1 MRSSCRV
8 FLFLF
13 IALSTILVIPCDLS
27 LAQESDEKSKLVQE
41 IVVLLK
47 EERYLERVFESA
59 TRTAAVENKEALND
73 IYSRLD
79 QDEIYRDWAGSINQ
93 LYTTEEL
100 KAYLEFSSTDVGRSV
115 LRKETEIFEKLYEAM
130 AMELLR
136 LTIGE

>member
-1 MRSSCRV
+1 
-8 FLFLF
+8 LLWF
-13 IALSTILVIPCDLS
+13 IAFTISLATPRDLS
-27 LAQESDEKSKLVQE
+27 FAQEFDEKSKLVQE
-41 IVVLLK
+41 IVELLK

-59 TRTAAVENKEALND
+59 VRTAPVENKEALND

-79 QDEIYRDWAGSINQ
+79 QVEIYRDWAESINQ
-93 LYTTEEL
+93 LYTTEEM
-100 KAYLEFSSTDVGRSV
+100 KAYLEFSSTVVGRSV

>member
-1 MRSSCRV
+1 MQSSCRV
-8 FLFLF
+8 FLLLF
-13 IALSTILVIPCDLS
+13 IALSTVLVTPSDLS

-59 TRTAAVENKEALND
+59 TRTAAVENKETLND

-100 KAYLEFSSTDVGRSV
+100 KAYLKFSSTDVGRSV
-115 LRKETEIFEKLYEAM
+115 LRKETEIFEKLYEAV
-130 AMELLR
+130 AMDLLR

>member
-1 MRSSCRV
+1 MQSSCRI
-8 FLFLF
+8 FLLLF
-13 IALSTILVIPCDLS
+13 IALSTVLVTPCDLS
-27 LAQESDEKSKLVQE
+27 LAQEGDEKSKLVQE

-79 QDEIYRDWAGSINQ
+79 QDEIYRFWAGSINQ

-100 KAYLEFSSTDVGRSV
+100 KAYLEFSSTDVGRSI
-115 LRKETEIFEKLYEAM
+115 LRKETEIFEKLTEAV
-130 AMELLR
+130 ALDLLR
-136 LTIGE
+136 LTIGK

>member
-1 MRSSCRV
+1 MQSSCRI
-8 FLFLF
+8 FSLLF
-13 IALSTILVIPCDLS
+13 IALSTVLVTPCDLS

-79 QDEIYRDWAGSINQ
+79 QDEIYRFWAGSINQ

-115 LRKETEIFEKLYEAM
+115 LRKETEIFEKLYEAV
-130 AMELLR
+130 AMDLLR
-136 LTIGE
+136 LTIGK

>member
-8 FLFLF
+8 FLLLF
-13 IALSTILVIPCDLS
+13 IALSTSLATPCDLS
-27 LAQESDEKSKLVQE
+27 LAQEGDEKSKLVQE
-41 IVVLLK
+41 IVELLK

-59 TRTAAVENKEALND
+59 VRRAPVENKEALND

-79 QDEIYRDWAGSINQ
+79 QDEIYRDWAGSIKQ

-115 LRKETEIFEKLYEAM
+115 LRKETEIFEKLYEAV
-130 AMELLR
+130 AMDLLR